1 MSASV
6 DTAPRD
12 NDGGPTANVTV
23 VTPPSSE
30 LLVLSMLLF
39 GEVGSVMIASFEA
52 KRRCTLVPVS
62 VDDVKNSEVVVMDLL
77 ASPSVKS
84 QCDRLNVVSKVA
96 IENN

>member
-30 LLVLSMLLF
+30 FPVLSMLLF
-39 GEVGSVMIASFEA
+39 GEVGSVMIASFES

-62 VDDVKNSEVVVMDLL
+62 VDDVKNSEVMGLL